1 MSTYTHTVWD
11 IIIKIQTQTKK
22 ENAITIYIQFV
33 AYIQTC
39 ITHNKKYMP
48 RSKEFAITIKRGAR
62 TYQEYLKTD
71 NKKNYKIIFFIT
83 EKGSHK

>member
-1 MSTYTHTVWD
+1 
-11 IIIKIQTQTKK
+11 
-22 ENAITIYIQFV
+22 
-33 AYIQTC
+33 
-39 ITHNKKYMP
+39 MP

>member
-71 NKKNYKIIFFIT
+71 NKKKLQNNIFYNRKRFT
-83 EKGSHK
+83 